1 MNYLHMAKPSL
12 VLPNAE
18 FKLKSPLMLA
28 LDHDDPVFIEKLTED
43 LSDVVGCFKLGP
55 RMAYRMGEI
64 WTRKIAER
72 APLFIDCK
80 FFDIPSTMESSVRT
94 AFELGATFVTV
105 HAMAGPEALKR
116 LAEVEKELSQKR
128 PFKILNVTILT
139 SWDQNSFSPNFIQA
153 TPQKHVEILVDQVRA
168 AGMDGIVCSP
178 HELSFLKNRD
188 LYLVTPGI
196 RLELQETQDQKRV
209 MGPAEA
215 LKAGASAFVVGR
227 PILQATNPREA
238 ALDYAITM
246 L

>member
-1 MNYLHMAKPSL
+1 MNYLHMAKLSL
-12 VLPNAE
+12 VPPNAD

-28 LDHDDPVFIEKLTED
+28 LDHDDPAFIENLTDE
-43 LSDVVGCFKLGP
+43 LADVVGCFKLGP
-55 RMAYRMGEI
+55 RLVYRMGQA
-64 WTRKIAER
+64 WTRKIADK

-94 AFELGATFVTV
+94 AFEMGATFCTI

-116 LAEVEKELSQKR
+116 LAEVEKELAKIR

-139 SWDQNSFSPNFIQA
+139 SWDQHSFSPNFVNL
-153 TPQKHVEILVDQVRA
+153 PPEKHVEILVDQVQQ
-168 AGMDGIVCSP
+168 AGMDGVVCSP
-178 HELSFLKNRD
+178 HELKLLEGRG

-196 RLELQETQDQKRV
+196 RMSMEAAQDQKRI

-227 PILQATNPREA
+227 PILQAENPREA